1 MSIVLDGTAN
11 TVTPL
16 NGALG
21 ATTPSTVAAT
31 TVVAS
36 GVATFSAGSASAPAI
51 TTSGDTNTGIFFPAA
66 DTIAFAEGGAEAMRI
81 DASGNFLIGKT
92 SVESTT
98 KGLYIQMSGGG
109 QTGITAAS
117 DSPLSLNR
125 LTNDGTIVEIR
136 QGGTLR
142 GSISVSGS
150 TTSYNTSSDYRLKE
164 NVQPMV
170 GALDRVAL
178 LKPVTYSWKLDG
190 ANGEGFIAHEL
201 AEICPHA
208 VFGEKDAVNED
219 GSIKSQGID
228 TSFLVATL
236 VAAIQELNAK
246 FEEYK
251 ASHP

>member
-51 TTSGDTNTGIFFPAA
+51 TTSGDTNTGMFFPAA
-66 DTIAFAEGGAEAMRI
+66 DTVALGKGGTEVMRI
-81 DASGNFLIGKT
+81 DSNGNFFIGKT

-142 GSISVSGS
+142 GSISVSGA

-164 NVQPMV
+164 NIAPMV
-170 GALDRVAL
+170 GALDTVSA
-178 LKPVTYSWKLDG
+178 LKPVTYTWKTDG
-190 ANGEGFIAHEL
+190 SDGQGFIAHEL
-201 AEICPHA
+201 ANVAPDC
-208 VFGEKDAVNED
+208 VTGEKDALD
-219 GSIKSQGID
+219 GEGNPVYQGID

-236 VAAIQELNAK
+236 VAAIQEL
-246 FEEYK
+246 K
-251 ASHP
+251 AEIDLLKGNS

>member
-1 MSIVLDGTAN
+1 MAIVLYGTSN

-21 ATTPSTVAAT
+21 GTTPSTVVAT

-51 TTSGDTNTGIFFPAA
+51 TTSGDTNTGMFFPAA
-66 DTIAFAEGGAEAMRI
+66 DTVALGKGGTEVMRI
-81 DASGNFLIGKT
+81 DSNGNFFIGKT

-109 QTGITAAS
+109 QVGCTAAS

-142 GSISVSGS
+142 GSISVSGA

-164 NVQPMV
+164 NIAPMV

-201 AEICPHA
+201 AEIFPHA
-208 VFGEKDAVNED
+208 VFGNKDAVNED

-236 VAAIQELNAK
+236 VAAIQEL
-246 FEEYK
+246 K
-251 ASHP
+251 AEIDLLKGNS